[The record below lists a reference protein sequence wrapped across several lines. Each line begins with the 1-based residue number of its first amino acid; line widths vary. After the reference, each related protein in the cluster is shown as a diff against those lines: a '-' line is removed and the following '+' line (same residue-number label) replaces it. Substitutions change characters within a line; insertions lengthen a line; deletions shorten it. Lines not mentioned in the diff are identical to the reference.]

1 MDSDPVAVHGIT
13 ERPRLAC
20 YLLIGHGDVITR
32 NGMNQ
37 SSNYLRSLDSIETV
51 EMARLVDLIISDAIE
66 AGASDIHAEPWEDSL
81 LVRIRLNGV
90 LQELLR
96 LPADLMEKVSGRLK
110 VMANLVS
117 YEMDRPQEG
126 HAQTGSE
133 MGGVELR
140 MSFFPVIRG
149 NHQGGVLRGEKIV
162 IRIFDP
168 KRRSFNLDHLGFES
182 STLVTMKHL
191 LSKPSGMIL
200 LTGPTGSGKT
210 TAIYAA
216 LTHLVEKHGSA
227 ISLST
232 VEDPVE
238 YNLPMISQAQ
248 IHHAKDFTYP
258 VALRSLM
265 RQDPQVIMVGEIRD
279 AETANI
285 AVQAGLTG
293 HLVISTIHSGSTAGV
308 FARMINM
315 KIEPFLLASSI
326 IGVLG
331 LRLIRTTC
339 PYCAQPYQPEAS
351 YMKLIS
357 EGLLEEASLR
367 HGGGCEHCVMTG
379 FSGRVSVTEMLEV
392 DEAVREAIMEKL
404 PTRKLQEVAI
414 GRGMKTLWQAGME
427 RVIQGET
434 PLEEIIRS
442 IPSDR

>member
-1 MDSDPVAVHGIT
+1 MNKASQYLQSADSVDSLEIT
-13 ERPRLAC
+13 
-20 YLLIGHGDVITR
+20 H
-32 NGMNQ
+32 
-37 SSNYLRSLDSIETV
+37 
-51 EMARLVDLIISDAIE
+51 LVDLMINDAIE
-66 AGASDIHAEPWEDSL
+66 SGASDIHIEPWDASL
-81 LVRIRLNGV
+81 VVRIRLNGV
-90 LQELLR
+90 LQELLH
-96 LPADLMEKVSGRLK
+96 LPVDLMEKVGGRLK

-126 HAQTGSE
+126 HAQTGQE

-140 MSFFPVIRG
+140 MSFFPVVRG

-168 KRRSFNLDHLGFES
+168 NRRSFNLDDLGFES
-182 STLVTMKHL
+182 STLASMKQL

-216 LTHLVEKHGSA
+216 LTHLVEKHGPA
-227 ISLST
+227 ISIST

-248 IHHAKDFTYP
+248 IHHAKEFTYP

-315 KIEPFLLASSI
+315 KIEPFLLASSV

-351 YMKLIS
+351 YQKLIP
-357 EGLLEEASLR
+357 EELREEASLR
-367 HGGGCEHCVMTG
+367 NGGGCEHCAGTG
-379 FSGRVSVTEMLEV
+379 FSGQVSVTEMLEV
-392 DEAVREAIMEKL
+392 NEAMREAIMDKL
-404 PTRKLQEVAI
+404 PTRKLQDIAI
-414 GRGMKTLWQAGME
+414 GQGMKTLWQAGME
-427 RVIQGET
+427 RVIRGET

-442 IPSDR
+442 IPTDK